1 MEKFT
6 HVGMLFEKSL
16 SNDHIILR
24 PTNIARCNVIDDTY
38 YDVEF
43 IDEEVMDCFIGS
55 FDDFGLTIGFVNEI
69 EKLKEEYGT
78 VEDGIQALKRDI
90 IDYVFIQTY
99 DDTEDITTTYKADF
113 YNKKFINVA
122 EYKDDALTYKH
133 EEISFTDDKF
143 LNTYNIKK
151 EPIIIDKTKENLEE
165 NKNITTNINM
175 VELYNSIKESI
186 IGQDEAIKQVVST
199 LDRNYS
205 IENFRNKTNIL
216 LIGPSGSGKTEMFRT
231 IESTINIPTIIED
244 SEQYSAVGYQGSS
257 IEDMLVKLYHK
268 ANGNLKLAQKGILVI
283 DEIDKKLTDS
293 KDDVSGTRVLNS
305 LLSLMEGTTFRIN
318 TTGNDYDPNYVTF
331 DTSYLTVV
339 LAGAFSFMVTTDKG
353 MGFNSE
359 LEKKNTYNEISIQ
372 KLNKIGLSNEILRR
386 VSIYKLNELS
396 TDNLVDIMNTSKNSY
411 LKELEKYAEKKKIN
425 LSINDATIKK
435 IAEIAKSKNIGASG
449 IKATLNEILND
460 AFFDVE
466 LNKKKYNTIEVTE
479 ESLEQT
485 PPYILKKERNTK

>member
-1 MEKFT
+1 MEKYT

-24 PTNIARCNVIDDTY
+24 PTNIARCNIIDDTY

-69 EKLKEEYGT
+69 EKLKEEYGSI
-78 VEDGIQALKRDI
+78 EDGIQALKRDI

-143 LNTYNIKK
+143 LNKYNIKT
-151 EPIIIDKTKENLEE
+151 EPIIIDKTKENKED
-165 NKNITTNINM
+165 KNIIPNINM
-175 VELYNSIKESI
+175 VELYKSIKESI

-199 LDRNYS
+199 IDRNYS
-205 IENFRNKTNIL
+205 IDNFRNKTNIL

-231 IESTINIPTIIED
+231 IESAIKIPTIIED

-268 ANGNLKLAQKGILVI
+268 ANGNLKLAEKGILVI
-283 DEIDKKLTDS
+283 DEIDKKITDS

-353 MGFNSE
+353 MGFTNA
-359 LEKKNTYNEISIQ
+359 LEKKNTYNEIDIK
-372 KLNKIGLSNEILRR
+372 KLNDYGLSNELLRR

-396 TDNLVDIMNTSKNSY
+396 VDNLVDIMNKSKNSY
-411 LKELEKYAEKKKIN
+411 LKEMEQYAEKKKIN
-425 LSINDATIKK
+425 LIINDNTIRKL
-435 IAEIAKSKNIGASG
+435 AEKAKAKNIGASG

-485 PPYILKKERNTK
+485 PPYILKKKRNTT